1 MQKVDHISLYL
12 RLKPELLPKL
22 YPLLQQGF
30 EVEASLG
37 TSIKAFLGINFDIPN
52 DYIDNRLQTIFLN
65 GKAVDNIDTAVMKS
79 GSTLALSTAMPGL
92 AGAVMRRGGYLT
104 AMRDQ
109 ISHREDEEAMV
120 AQKGKIR
127 IKLFNLLVKELGST
141 FLQYG
146 IWVQGKP
153 LETILKPEGKDFTN
167 ACRVAISNG
176 AKIEPDQVWQ
186 VGWDGKDVFLKVEL
200 A

>member
-1 MQKVDHISLYL
+1 MQKIDYISLYL

-37 TSIKAFLGINFDIPN
+37 TSIKAFLSRDFDISN
-52 DYIDNRLQTIFLN
+52 DYIDNRLQTVFLN
-65 GKAVDNIDTAVMKS
+65 GKAVDNIDTAVLKS

-104 AMRDQ
+104 AMRAQ
-109 ISHREDEEAMV
+109 ISHRENREAMV
-120 AQKGKIR
+120 AQKGRIR
-127 IKLFNLLVKELGST
+127 IKLFNLLTKELGST

-146 IWVQGKP
+146 IWVPGKT
-153 LETILKPEGKDFTN
+153 LAAILKPEGKDFTN
-167 ACRVAISNG
+167 ACHAAIVNG
-176 AKIEPDQVWQ
+176 AKTEPDRVWQ
-186 VGWDGKDVFLKVEL
+186 EEWEGKDVFLKVEL
-200 A
+200 V

>member
-1 MQKVDHISLYL
+1 MQKIDHISLYF

-37 TSIKAFLGINFDIPN
+37 TSIKAFLSRDFDISN
-52 DYIDNRLQTIFLN
+52 DYIDNRLQTVFLN
-65 GKAVDNIDTAVMKS
+65 GKAVDDIDTAVLKS

-104 AMRDQ
+104 AMRSQ
-109 ISHREDEEAMV
+109 ISHRENREAMV
-120 AQKGKIR
+120 AQKGKVR
-127 IKLFNLLVKELGST
+127 IKLFNLLVKELGPT
-141 FLQYG
+141 VLQYG
-146 IWVQGKP
+146 IWVQGKT
-153 LETILKPEGKDFTN
+153 LAAILKSEGKDFTN
-167 ACRVAISNG
+167 ACRVAIANG
-176 AKIEPDQVWQ
+176 AKTEPDQVWQ
-186 VGWDGKDVFLKVEL
+186 EGWDGKDVFLKVEL

>member
-1 MQKVDHISLYL
+1 MQEIDHISLYL
-12 RLKPELLPKL
+12 RLTPELLPKL
-22 YPLLQQGF
+22 YPLLQHGF

-37 TSIKAFLGINFDIPN
+37 TSIKAFLGRNFDMPN
-52 DYIDNRLQTIFLN
+52 DYIDNRLQTVFLD
-65 GKAVDNIDTAVMKS
+65 GKAVDNIDTAVMKP

-109 ISHREDEEAMV
+109 ISHRECEEAVV

-146 IWVQGKP
+146 IWLQGKA
-153 LETILKPEGKDFTN
+153 LAALLKPEGKDFTN
-167 ACRVAISNG
+167 ACRVAIVNG
-176 AKIEPDQVWQ
+176 AKTEPDQVWQ
-186 VGWDGKDVFLKVEL
+186 AGWDGKDVFLKVEL

>member
-1 MQKVDHISLYL
+1 MQKMDHISLYL

-37 TSIKAFLGINFDIPN
+37 TSIKEFLHRNFDIPN
-52 DYIDNRLQTIFLN
+52 DYIDNRLQTVFLN
-65 GKAVDNIDTAVMKS
+65 GKAVDNIDTAVMKP

-92 AGAVMRRGGYLT
+92 AGAVMRRGGYLS
-104 AMRDQ
+104 AMRAQ
-109 ISHREDEEAMV
+109 ISHRENREAMV

-127 IKLFNLLVKELGST
+127 IKLFNLLAKELGST

-146 IWVQGKP
+146 IWVQGKA
-153 LETILKPEGKDFTN
+153 LETILKPEGTDFAN
-167 ACRVAISNG
+167 ACRVAVANG
-176 AKIEPDQVWQ
+176 AQTEPDHVWQ
-186 VGWDGKDVFLKVEL
+186 AGWDGKDVFLKVEL

>member
-1 MQKVDHISLYL
+1 MQKIDNISLYL
-12 RLKPELLPKL
+12 KLRSELLPKL

-37 TSIKAFLGINFDIPN
+37 TSIKAFLGRNFDMTH
-52 DYIDNRLQTIFLN
+52 DYIENRLQTVFLN
-65 GKAVDNIDTAVMKS
+65 GKAVDNIDKAVLKS
-79 GSTLALSTAMPGL
+79 GSILALSTAMPGL

-104 AMRDQ
+104 AMRGQ

-127 IKLFNLLVKELGST
+127 IKLFNLLVKELGPT

-146 IWVQGKP
+146 IWVQGKS
-153 LETILKPEGKDFTN
+153 LETILKPEGKAFTD
-167 ACRVAISNG
+167 ACRVAIANG
-176 AKIEPDQVWQ
+176 ARTDPDQVWQ
-186 VGWDGKDVFLKVEL
+186 EGWDGKDVFLKVEL

>member
-1 MQKVDHISLYL
+1 MQKMDHISLFL

-30 EVEASLG
+30 EVETSLG
-37 TSIKAFLGINFDIPN
+37 TSIKELLRINFGMPN
-52 DYIDNRLQTIFLN
+52 DYIDNRLQTVFLN

-79 GSTLALSTAMPGL
+79 GSSLALSTAMPGL

-104 AMRDQ
+104 AMRAQ

-127 IKLFNLLVKELGST
+127 IKLFNLLVKELGPT

-153 LETILKPEGKDFTN
+153 LAVILKPEGKDFIN

-176 AKIEPDQVWQ
+176 AKTEPDQVWQ
-186 VGWDGKDVFLKVEL
+186 EDWDGKHVFLKVEL

>member
-1 MQKVDHISLYL
+1 MQKMDHISLFL
-12 RLKPELLPKL
+12 RLKPELLPRL

-37 TSIKAFLGINFDIPN
+37 TSIKEFLSRNFNIPN
-52 DYIDNRLQTIFLN
+52 DYIDNRLQTVFLN

-104 AMRDQ
+104 AMRAQ
-109 ISHREDEEAMV
+109 ISHRENREAVV

-127 IKLFNLLVKELGST
+127 IKLFNLLTKELGST

-146 IWVQGKP
+146 IWVKGKT
-153 LETILKPEGKDFTN
+153 LEAILKPEGKDFIN
-167 ACRVAISNG
+167 ACRVAVANG
-176 AKIEPDQVWQ
+176 AKTEPDHVWQ